1 MYDPYSLIG
10 VRSFINCCGTRTIH
24 GGTLMLPQVREAM
37 MAASRFFV
45 NMDELMAGVGKR
57 LATLT
62 GAEWG
67 MVAPGAAA
75 GLCHATAAC
84 VTGGDPELM
93 FRLPDTS
100 GMKCEVVMPRESR
113 FTYDHAI
120 RSVGVTIVEVA
131 NLREMDAMLDREQ
144 VAMVALL
151 GTWEADMTLESVVDM
166 ARRRDVPVLVDA
178 ASEHLQSPEPYTN
191 RGANL
196 VAYSGGKYLRGPQ
209 PTGLL
214 LGDRDLV
221 EAAWVHAAPHH
232 TLGRAMK
239 IGKEEVMGILA
250 AVEYLLKE
258 RDSEAEYEGWITSL
272 ETIAQHVTDVSGV
285 EAEILASDQSDVP
298 RLEIQWDSDRIGLT
312 GLELREQLL
321 CGDPRIMLDDRG
333 ATDTSIFILPFSLQF
348 GEADIVGGHIRDA
361 LSHAPLPLKEKARE
375 PIDVSGAW
383 EIEIALV
390 RKIARHRVDI
400 EQIAGVLTGDH
411 QTRWLKNSLN
421 GSVNGDKI
429 VLTSQHRFE
438 GTHLSYR
445 FEGTVSGNE
454 MRGEVEMGSSGQSA
468 PGPLNQR
475 EYGIARWRAVR
486 R

>member
-1 MYDPYSLIG
+1 MHDPYSLIG

-45 NMDELMAGVGKR
+45 NMDELMAGAGKR
-57 LATLT
+57 LSMLT

-75 GLCHATAAC
+75 CLCHATAAC

-100 GMKCEVVMPRESR
+100 GMKREVVMPRESR

-120 RSVGVTIVEVA
+120 RSVGVTIVEVD
-131 NLREMDAMLDREQ
+131 NLEEMDAMLNREQ
-144 VAMVALL
+144 VAMVTLL
-151 GTWEADMTLESVVDM
+151 GTWEADMTLEAIVDM
-166 ARRRDVPVLVDA
+166 ARTRDVPVLVDA
-178 ASEHLQSPEPYTN
+178 ASEHLQSPEPYTS

-258 RDSEAEYEGWITSL
+258 RDSETEYEGWIADL
-272 ETIAQHVTDVSGV
+272 ETIAQYVTRVSGV
-285 EAEILASDQSDVP
+285 ESKIFASDQSDVP

-333 ATDTSIFILPFSLQF
+333 ATDTSIFILPFSLQP
-348 GEADIVGGHIRDA
+348 GEADIVGIHIRDA
-361 LSHAPLPLKEKARE
+361 LSHAPLPRKEKERE
-375 PIDVSGAW
+375 PVDVSGTW

-390 RKIARHRVDI
+390 RKIAHHRVDI
-400 EQIAGVLTGDH
+400 EQNAGVLTGDH

-421 GSVNGDKI
+421 GSVNGDEI
-429 VLTSQHRFE
+429 VFTSQHRFE

-445 FEGTVSGNE
+445 FVGTVSGDE

-475 EYGIARWRAVR
+475 EYGTARWRAIR